1 MRDLG
6 YGEGYRYVHDDPAA
20 KREQHH
26 LPESLKNKR
35 YYRPK
40 PL

>member
-1 MRDLG
+1 
-6 YGEGYRYVHDDPAA
+6 VHDDPAA
-20 KREQHH
+20 EKEQQH
-26 LPESLKNKR
+26 LPDTLKNKR